1 MKRVAVDEE
10 LEIPKDVT
18 LSLNEAKEI
27 TVKGKQGTITKN
39 FGHAKAVQISVL
51 DNKIYFH
58 ADFPRNR
65 EIAIVSTFKNLVN
78 NMILGVQQGYEYRMK
93 IVYSHFPI
101 TLEPPKKGKTEILIK
116 NFLGERAP
124 RITHSIGDVKI
135 KANKEEVIV
144 TGPDK
149 ESVAQTCASIQKRC
163 RIKEKD
169 KRIFQDGIYVF
180 EKILGK
186 DHQLWVIK

>member
-1 MKRVAVDEE
+1 MKRVTVDEE

-18 LSLNEAKEI
+18 LTLSETKEI
-27 TVKGKQGTITKN
+27 TVKGKKGTITKN
-39 FGHAKAVQISVL
+39 FGHAKAIQISVL
-51 DNKIYFH
+51 DKIIYFH
-58 ADFPRNR
+58 ADFPRKR
-65 EIAIVSTFKNLVN
+65 EIAIVNTFKNLVS
-78 NMILGVQQGYEYRMK
+78 NMIHGVQKGYEYRMK

-124 RITHSIGDVKI
+124 RVTHSIGDVKI

-144 TGPDK
+144 TGIDK
-149 ESVAQTCASIQKRC
+149 ESVGQTCASIQKRC

-180 EKILGK
+180 EKLLG
-186 DHQLWVIK
+186 DEQIFLIK